1 MEIPSQSTYL
11 MEFHA
16 ASEKLSDVDG
26 GNLFDCLTYRFHQL
40 TCFSIYILSL
50 GLITAIVE
58 LLERYIGVTQQVFRK
73 SSEGATTVVFELCKH
88 AITTVQI
95 KSSGLILLNIDVSSE
110 ENLSF
115 NYQVS
120 LGFICFLDDGR
131 LTICLLSSGLKRFRK
146 RA

>member
-16 ASEKLSDVDG
+16 APEKLSDIDG
-26 GNLFDCLTYRFHQL
+26 ENLFDCLNYLLHQL
-40 TCFSIYILSL
+40 TCFSIYILSI

-58 LLERYIGVTQQVFRK
+58 LLERYIGVTQQIFRK
-73 SSEGATTVVFELCKH
+73 SSEGTTTVIFELCKH
-88 AITTVQI
+88 TITTVQI

-120 LGFICFLDDGR
+120 Y
-131 LTICLLSSGLKRFRK
+131 
-146 RA
+146 